1 MHFNLSEERKMLKES
16 CDRLLNDHYTQYKNH
31 HEVSSSETGFNKKF
45 WEECSEIGML
55 SALISPNFNGLGGT
69 GEDIM
74 IVFELIGKH
83 LVVEPFLSSGILSIT
98 SLTNSKD
105 IETSVLDEI
114 SSASKI
120 YAFGHSEVDTRY
132 DETYIKTKANYKN
145 DAVFLTGQKSFV
157 LNGDFADK
165 IICTARFSGNDF
177 DQNGFGLYEID
188 KTHCD
193 IRSYNTIDGYR
204 AAELKFSETPA
215 KELCKNSD
223 AYNALLETLYAGAFA
238 LSAESIG
245 AMQVCFNM
253 TLEYLKTREQ
263 FGKPIGSFQALQ
275 HRMVDV
281 MIEIEQAK
289 SAVMLAAGTYE
300 ADKNTKYKNI
310 SAAKNLVGRAG
321 KLVAEEC
328 IQLHGGIAMTWEYNL
343 HNYAKRLVMI
353 DHLMG
358 DSDHHLEKFKLY
370 SNY

>member
-16 CDRLLNDHYTQYKNH
+16 CDRLLIDHYTQYKNH
-31 HEVSSSETGFNKKF
+31 HEASSSETGFNKKF

-98 SLTNSKD
+98 SLSNSKD
-105 IETSVLDEI
+105 IQTSVLDEI

-177 DQNGFGLYEID
+177 DKNGFGLY
-188 KTHCD
+188 
-193 IRSYNTIDGYR
+193 
-204 AAELKFSETPA
+204 
-215 KELCKNSD
+215 
-223 AYNALLETLYAGAFA
+223 
-238 LSAESIG
+238 
-245 AMQVCFNM
+245 
-253 TLEYLKTREQ
+253 
-263 FGKPIGSFQALQ
+263 
-275 HRMVDV
+275 
-281 MIEIEQAK
+281 
-289 SAVMLAAGTYE
+289 
-300 ADKNTKYKNI
+300 
-310 SAAKNLVGRAG
+310 
-321 KLVAEEC
+321 
-328 IQLHGGIAMTWEYNL
+328 
-343 HNYAKRLVMI
+343 
-353 DHLMG
+353 
-358 DSDHHLEKFKLY
+358 
-370 SNY
+370 

>member
-1 MHFNLSEERKMLKES
+1 MVAFS
-16 CDRLLNDHYTQYKNH
+16 CWAFSFIRH
-31 HEVSSSETGFNKKF
+31 
-45 WEECSEIGML
+45 
-55 SALISPNFNGLGGT
+55 
-69 GEDIM
+69 
-74 IVFELIGKH
+74 
-83 LVVEPFLSSGILSIT
+83 SINYF
-98 SLTNSKD
+98 STNSKD
-105 IETSVLDEI
+105 VETSALDEI

-157 LNGDFADK
+157 LNGDYADK

-204 AAELKFSETPA
+204 AAELKFSEIPA

-245 AMQVCFNM
+245 AMEVCFNM

-263 FGKPIGSFQALQ
+263 FGKAIGSFQALQ
-275 HRMVDV
+275 HRMVDI

-300 ADKNTKYKNI
+300 ADKDTKYKNI

-370 SNY
+370 SNYWFLIKRASAFFLKLFGNLIATLFFKSKSTATIWISIKTLFEASSIRWWQNLKDFSLISIKFDFKVTAIPIVG